1 MIITTNLKKLVSR
14 KIILTITMSVAI
26 AIASI
31 VMTTTTTVW
40 QQIPQEATA
49 ASMEQIRASR
59 EISAPVDKVWKIVS
73 DVDNE
78 PKYWSQVKS
87 VKNIN
92 KTDNNI
98 IEREVI
104 VTAGPQD
111 AKTRQFVT
119 VKPEQ
124 MVIQTNITQGPVT
137 GSKVLTLSPSSEN
150 KTKIDVVWDI
160 DLSGIPIFARGFAKD
175 NFMKTTEEALNRI
188 AQAV

>member
-40 QQIPQEATA
+40 QQKPQEATA
-49 ASMEQIRASR
+49 ASMEQMKASR
-59 EISAPVDKVWKIVS
+59 EITAPVDKVWKIVS

-87 VKNIN
+87 IKNIN
-92 KTDNNI
+92 KTDNNF

-111 AKTRQFVT
+111 AKTYQFVT

-150 KTKIDVVWDI
+150 KTKIDALWNI

-175 NFMKTTEEALNRI
+175 NFMKTTD
-188 AQAV
+188 